1 MSPCTALHVLSSSLH
16 LPLEIVLCVTHTLKV
31 FEVTKSAL
39 NIVRT
44 ISEVQTETTF
54 LCLLHLPP
62 ELEEILLLTAVRFGP
77 RLPIC
82 VAIFF
87 IESLYLN
94 QKLSF
99 ASMLQTSALFSIPWE
114 FLFVFKRREVCS
126 LFCCALRYLTVRYY
140 FLLLLIILCYF
151 IWQLTQYFIKLT
163 TFLIFHYF
171 SVRLLYF
178 HKAFYEIK
186 GQCDFRK

>member
-1 MSPCTALHVLSSSLH
+1 MSPGTALHVLSSSLH
-16 LPLEIVLCVTHTLKV
+16 FPLEIVLCVTHTLKV

-82 VAIFF
+82 VAISF
-87 IESLYLN
+87 SLKACILIRSFPL
-94 QKLSF
+94 QACCKLLLCLASPGSF
-99 ASMLQTSALFSIPWE
+99 
-114 FLFVFKRREVCS
+114 FLFLREVCS

-151 IWQLTQYFIKLT
+151 IWQFTQYFIKLT

>member
-1 MSPCTALHVLSSSLH
+1 MSPGTALHVLSSSLH

-114 FLFVFKRREVCS
+114 FLFVFKRS
-126 LFCCALRYLTVRYY
+126 LFSVLLCAT
-140 FLLLLIILCYF
+140 LLDSKILLF
-151 IWQLTQYFIKLT
+151 I
-163 TFLIFHYF
+163 TFDYI
-171 SVRLLYF
+171 VLLYMAAYLVF
-178 HKAFYEIK
+178 H
-186 GQCDFRK
+186 